1 MIFVSSNNQY
11 MKKEIT
17 IRMSNV
23 LYVGTSILGLASVS
37 ILSLIDPQSTMD
49 LVNVKLDNT
58 DAISSIRGIYGGV
71 GISIISGLSYLLMT
85 KIILAIRFLT
95 MFWFSY
101 ASSRLITMVV
111 DGPLG
116 DFGNQWISIES
127 AFGILG
133 LILLIIDKRYR
144 N

>member
-1 MIFVSSNNQY
+1 

-71 GISIISGLSYLLMT
+71 GISVISGLSYLLMT

>member
-1 MIFVSSNNQY
+1 

-23 LYVGTSILGLASVS
+23 LYVGTSIFGLASVS

>member
-1 MIFVSSNNQY
+1 

-101 ASSRLITMVV
+101 ASSRLITIIV

>member
-1 MIFVSSNNQY
+1 

-95 MFWFSY
+95 LFWFSY
-101 ASSRLITMVV
+101 ASSRLITIIV

>member
-1 MIFVSSNNQY
+1 

-17 IRMSNV
+17 IRMSTI
-23 LYVGTSILGLASVS
+23 LYAGTSILGLASVS

-49 LVNVKLDNT
+49 LVHVKLDNT

>member
-1 MIFVSSNNQY
+1 

-17 IRMSNV
+17 IRMSTI

>member
-1 MIFVSSNNQY
+1 

-71 GISIISGLSYLLMT
+71 GLSIISSLSYLLIT

-101 ASSRLITMVV
+101 ASSRLITIIV

-133 LILLIIDKRYR
+133 LILLIIDQR
-144 N
+144 NRN

>member
-1 MIFVSSNNQY
+1 

-17 IRMSNV
+17 IRMSTI
-23 LYVGTSILGLASVS
+23 LYAGTSILGLASVS

-49 LVNVKLDNT
+49 LVDVKLDNT

>member
-1 MIFVSSNNQY
+1 
-11 MKKEIT
+11 MKKEIA
-17 IRMSNV
+17 IRMSTI
-23 LYVGTSILGLASVS
+23 LYAGTSILGLASVS

-49 LVNVKLDNT
+49 LVHVKLDNN

-101 ASSRLITMVV
+101 ASSRLITIIV

-133 LILLIIDKRYR
+133 LILLMIDKRNR

>member
-1 MIFVSSNNQY
+1 
-11 MKKEIT
+11 MKKEIA

-71 GISIISGLSYLLMT
+71 GLSIISGLSYLLMT

-101 ASSRLITMVV
+101 ASSRLITIIM

-116 DFGNQWISIES
+116 DFGNQWICIES

-133 LILLIIDKRYR
+133 LILLIIDQR
-144 N
+144 NRN

>member
-1 MIFVSSNNQY
+1 
-11 MKKEIT
+11 
-17 IRMSNV
+17 
-23 LYVGTSILGLASVS
+23 
-37 ILSLIDPQSTMD
+37 
-49 LVNVKLDNT
+49 
-58 DAISSIRGIYGGV
+58 
-71 GISIISGLSYLLMT
+71 MT

>member
-1 MIFVSSNNQY
+1 

-101 ASSRLITMVV
+101 ASSRLITMIV

>member
-1 MIFVSSNNQY
+1 

>member
-1 MIFVSSNNQY
+1 

-17 IRMSNV
+17 IRMLNV